1 MIPVKIKVIEKKD
14 LQIVWDDGSED
25 LLDLRQLRKLCPC
38 ATCLAERDKQS
49 KMYIPLFTEN
59 QIVVKSIN
67 QVGKYA
73 IQINWNDG
81 HSTGIFEYA
90 FLKNFSEKTAT
101 LK

>member
-14 LQIVWDDGSED
+14 LQIVWNDGSKD

-49 KMYIPLFTEN
+49 NMYIPLFTEN
-59 QIVVKSIN
+59 QIVVKSII

-81 HSTGIFEYA
+81 HNTGIYEYT
-90 FLKNFSEKTAT
+90 FLKNFSKKTAT